1 MKSLSIAQRI
11 MVMIG
16 VSVLALLL
24 VGFVGLYVS
33 NKETQSLKLI
43 NDDSMASIVTL
54 GEARQAFMQL
64 RVTVYNHVL
73 ANDTAGKKAADAR
86 IEEYHRDTLQHLKDY
101 EKLLSSDDDRKLLD
115 NDLARLN
122 AYLMCCTRNFCPSRG
137 AMKPMRN
144 ASRFWYNSRKRASRH
159 VRRSTNI

>member
-54 GEARQAFMQL
+54 GEARQAFMQF
-64 RVTVYNHVL
+64 
-73 ANDTAGKKAADAR
+73 A
-86 IEEYHRDTLQHLKDY
+86 
-101 EKLLSSDDDRKLLD
+101 
-115 NDLARLN
+115 
-122 AYLMCCTRNFCPSRG
+122 
-137 AMKPMRN
+137 
-144 ASRFWYNSRKRASRH
+144 
-159 VRRSTNI
+159 